1 MKKWIFSLF
10 ILAALFLLTAYI
22 FIPKEITVSSTVSMK
37 ANTRGI
43 LRCLQDS
50 SKWEKLFG
58 NPVSENVFERD
69 NQIYKVN
76 QKLFGGLEVLI
87 KNKDSF
93 VTSVIKPLS
102 LKYDSAAINWS
113 TTIGS
118 SNNPFKK
125 TEQYFIANKIRK
137 DMNATLENMKKF
149 LVSPENIYNIHVQL
163 TQVKDTLLVMTKK
176 TFTTY
181 PNVENIYGLINTL
194 KDHIKTNGAKETGYP
209 MLNIDK
215 NDEGFF
221 TRVAIPIDKEIPP
234 VNGLIEIKRMVPGKI
249 LVVEVKGGPTT
260 VTNAF
265 AGLQDYVQ
273 DYNYSS
279 PAIPFQSLITD
290 RVNEKDTSK
299 WITKLYY
306 PVY

>member
-10 ILAALFLLTAYI
+10 TLAALFLLTAYI
-22 FIPKEITVSSTVSMK
+22 FIPKEITVSSTVLIK

-58 NPVSENVFERD
+58 KPVSENVFEKD
-69 NQIYKVN
+69 NRIYKVN
-76 QKLFGGLEVLI
+76 QKLFDGLEVLI
-87 KNKDSF
+87 KDDDSF
-93 VTSVIKPLS
+93 ITSIMKPLS
-102 LKYDSAAINWS
+102 LKYDSAAIHWS
-113 TTIGS
+113 ATIKS
-118 SNNPFKK
+118 SGNPFKK
-125 TEQYFIANKIRK
+125 TEQYFDASKIRS
-137 DMNATLENMKKF
+137 DMNERLENMKQF
-149 LVSPENIYNIHVQL
+149 FMRPENIYGIHVQL

-176 TFTTY
+176 TFTAY
-181 PNVENIYGLINTL
+181 PAVENVYGLVTIL
-194 KDHIKTNGAKETGYP
+194 KDHIKANGAKEAGYP

-215 NDEGFF
+215 DSEGFF
-221 TRVAIPIDKEIPP
+221 TRVAIPINQSVPENNL
-234 VNGLIEIKRMVPGKI
+234 VAIKRMVPGKI
-249 LVVEVKGGPTT
+249 LVAEVKGGPAT

-265 AGLQDYVQ
+265 ASLQNYVQ

-290 RVNEKDTSK
+290 RSTEKDTSK